1 MNSEIS
7 SAGADHHPC
16 MEMETYQHLAE
27 RYSLVLERAKKYLS
41 KERKHRSGGTI
52 SDTRKQALLEAG
64 AECPMCGDQFR
75 DRSFNT
81 EHIHSRCLGGEKSC
95 NDNRTAICIPCNNA
109 KNRVMQRMLPYPDS
123 KYQPSCWPMVEGYL
137 LWSELTTDE
146 GLAAGALVPEAHAFF
161 LEARFADEPMLNHR
175 VQRAFGRF
183 STWEAGDAPN
193 FSCNLPD
200 ALVVGQNLGFKP
212 TPIPNHHQS
221 LSSEPVAWGAKL
233 RSIARGFFDRLFDYS
248 PNKAVEVNTIHALD
262 LEDDEPLDMKLDTL
276 ETYAR
281 WQQTLDIAFEVGQ
294 GSIELRFFWEMV
306 SEERRKTHLSWKMFE
321 RKFGVNPKRNM
332 PMKAAHYLNEMNYNF
347 TFQRG
352 DGGYNIILLNEEE

>member
-109 KNRVMQRMLPYPDS
+109 RT
-123 KYQPSCWPMVEGYL
+123 G
-137 LWSELTTDE
+137 
-146 GLAAGALVPEAHAFF
+146 
-161 LEARFADEPMLNHR
+161 
-175 VQRAFGRF
+175 
-183 STWEAGDAPN
+183 
-193 FSCNLPD
+193 SCNACSPTLI
-200 ALVVGQNLGFKP
+200 ASINRLVGPWLKVTCCGQ
-212 TPIPNHHQS
+212 S
-221 LSSEPVAWGAKL
+221 
-233 RSIARGFFDRLFDYS
+233 
-248 PNKAVEVNTIHALD
+248 
-262 LEDDEPLDMKLDTL
+262 
-276 ETYAR
+276 
-281 WQQTLDIAFEVGQ
+281 
-294 GSIELRFFWEMV
+294 
-306 SEERRKTHLSWKMFE
+306 
-321 RKFGVNPKRNM
+321 
-332 PMKAAHYLNEMNYNF
+332 
-347 TFQRG
+347 
-352 DGGYNIILLNEEE
+352 